1 MKKNMYRKF
10 KVSRKEEEIINRIK
24 AHTGYSISTI
34 LLEIFRAG
42 MNNKDALLKYYGRGL
57 TDELTKMYD
66 KKY

>member
-1 MKKNMYRKF
+1 MKNNYRKF
-10 KVSRKEEEIINRIK
+10 KVSKKEEDIIKRIK

-42 MNNKDALLKYYGRGL
+42 MNNKEALLKYYGRGL
-57 TDELTKMYD
+57 TDELIKLYD